1 MEPGFTI
8 RDRVAAFIGKARTV
22 RNVAAALTALIIAAA
37 MAVFAADIQVPH
49 VFQPGDVIS
58 ASKINDNFKVLQDQV
73 NRLARDVKGVPV
85 GTIVAYGGLDANVPD
100 GWLLCNGQELIG
112 RDYSEHLEYIGTL
125 WGDGNSVTT
134 FNLPDLRGI
143 FLRGVNHG
151 RTGAFSDPDASVRV
165 GYDGSAVG
173 DRVGSF
179 QDDAF
184 KSHLHRIYFE
194 RPAFHASGNWGDYFP
209 AEEGSIIHQTTAEG
223 GSETRSVNASVN
235 YIIKVQ

>member
-1 MEPGFTI
+1 MGPGFTI
-8 RDRVAAFIGKARTV
+8 RDRVAVFIGKARTV
-22 RNVAAALTALIIAAA
+22 KNIAAAFAALIVAVA

-100 GWLLCNGQELIG
+100 GWLLCNGQELFR
-112 RDYSEHLEYIGTL
+112 RDYAELFAVIGTL
-125 WGDGNSVTT
+125 WGDGNSVAT

-165 GYDGSAVG
+165 GYDGSVVG
-173 DRVGSF
+173 DRVGSY

-184 KSHLHRIYFE
+184 KSHLHSIHYNWLGQ
-194 RPAFHASGNWGDYFP
+194 HAEGNWGDYSP
-209 AEEGSIIHQTTAEG
+209 SINGSNIHQADSAG
-223 GSETRSVNASVN
+223 GNETRSVNASIN